1 MRKSKKFVVLLSAAL
16 FSLTLLCPTA
26 LADTTGTFPDVPENA
41 DYAEAVEVL
50 AELGVF
56 GGDDKGN
63 FNPDKTI
70 TRAECAAVICRML
83 GVEEDAKSV
92 KKQIFSDVPASFW
105 GAGVIA
111 KAAEL
116 GIISGYGN
124 GKFGPNNPVTQEQ
137 MTKMLVCAW
146 GYGEDAISAGGWPDG
161 YISVAADLGITD
173 YLVSSGPARRSDV
186 AMWCFNALF
195 ITQNIDEGDVG

>member
-83 GVEEDAKSV
+83 GVEEEAKSM
-92 KKQIFSDVPASFW
+92 KKQVFSDVPTSFW

-137 MTKMLVCAW
+137 MIKMLVCAHDL
-146 GYGEDAISAGGWPDG
+146 EEFAFEAGGWPNG
-161 YISVAADLGITD
+161 YVSVAVEYGFTYGLNINGSANAPRWMVAV
-173 YLVSSGPARRSDV
+173 LVYNS
-186 AMWCFNALF
+186 LF
-195 ITQNIDEGDVG
+195 L